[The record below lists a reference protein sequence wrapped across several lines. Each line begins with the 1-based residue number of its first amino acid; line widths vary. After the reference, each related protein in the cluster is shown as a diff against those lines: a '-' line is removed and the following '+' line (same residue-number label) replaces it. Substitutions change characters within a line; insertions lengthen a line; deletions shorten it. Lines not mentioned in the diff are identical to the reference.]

1 MSMRSF
7 SDRIRHAVLF
17 ELIGIA
23 IFTPAA
29 AWLFNQPVTHMGVI
43 GVVSATVATVWNF
56 LFNLGFDHALIRFT
70 GRVIKT
76 MPIRVAH
83 AMLFEAGLIVLL
95 IPFVAWYLGISLW
108 AALMMDLSIVAFY
121 LVYAFVFNIAY
132 DRVFPVP
139 QLSAHGRTSGR
150 ALPA

>member
-7 SDRIRHAVLF
+7 SDRVRHAVLF

-29 AWLFNQPVTHMGVI
+29 AWLFNQPIAHMGVI
-43 GVVSATVATVWNF
+43 GVVSATVATIWNL
-56 LFNLGFDHALIRFT
+56 LFNLGFDHALVRVT

-95 IPFVAWYLGISLW
+95 IPFVAWYLRISLW
-108 AALMMDLSIVAFY
+108 AALMMDISIVAFY

-132 DRVFPVP
+132 DRAFPVRE
-139 QLSAHGRTSGR
+139 LSAHGRTASR

>member
-29 AWLFNQPVTHMGVI
+29 AWLFNQPVAHMGVI
-43 GVVSATVATVWNF
+43 GVVSATAATVWNF
-56 LFNLGFDHALIRFT
+56 LFNLGFDHALVGLT
-70 GRVIKT
+70 GRVTKT
-76 MPIRVAH
+76 IPLRVAH
-83 AMLFEAGLIVLL
+83 AVLFEAGLIVVL
-95 IPFVAWYLGISLW
+95 IPFVAWYLGISLS
-108 AALMMDLSIVAFY
+108 AALMMDISIVAFY
-121 LVYAFVFNIAY
+121 LVYAFAFNIAY

-139 QLSAHGRTSGR
+139 QPSARGPAANR
-150 ALPA
+150 ALAA